1 MNLNIRK
8 KVVWTCPP
16 GLGRFA
22 ALDHWV
28 RAAEAQDW
36 SEAEVQQVLDEVV
49 EADDDKAGHEVLA
62 YYSVRA

>member
-8 KVVWTCPP
+8 KVTWACPP

-28 RAAEAQDW
+28 RAAEAQGW
-36 SEAEVQQVLDEVV
+36 SAVEVQQVLDEVV
-49 EADDDKAGHEVLA
+49 EADNDAAGHEVLA
-62 YYSVRA
+62 YYSARA